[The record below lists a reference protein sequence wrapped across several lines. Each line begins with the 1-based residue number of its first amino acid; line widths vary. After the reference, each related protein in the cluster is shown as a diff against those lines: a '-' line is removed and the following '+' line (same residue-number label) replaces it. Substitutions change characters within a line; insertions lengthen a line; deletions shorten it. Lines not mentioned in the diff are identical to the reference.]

1 MDANLIWSDRRHLW
15 CGLPWTFTTYRL
27 TEDRLFVKSGF
38 LNLRE
43 DEVRLYRIKDL
54 VLRRSLLQRMF
65 GLGTIQII
73 SSDSSLSN
81 FELSNIKRSGEVKEQ
96 LSTLVE
102 EERQR
107 KKVSSREFI
116 SYESG
121 EDEEPDREP

>member
-1 MDANLIWSDRRHLW
+1 MDAKLIWSDRRRLW

-81 FELSNIKRSGEVKEQ
+81 FELSNIKRSSFPPWWRRSARERRFLQGN
-96 LSTLVE
+96 LSVMNPGRT
-102 EERQR
+102 RSR
-107 KKVSSREFI
+107 IGSS
-116 SYESG
+116 SL
-121 EDEEPDREP
+121 

>member
-1 MDANLIWSDRRHLW
+1 MDAKLIWSDRRRLW

-73 SSDSSLSN
+73 SS
-81 FELSNIKRSGEVKEQ
+81 EKERRCKGAAFHPGGGGAPEKEGFFKGIYQ
-96 LSTLVE
+96 L
-102 EERQR
+102 
-107 KKVSSREFI
+107 
-116 SYESG
+116 
-121 EDEEPDREP
+121 